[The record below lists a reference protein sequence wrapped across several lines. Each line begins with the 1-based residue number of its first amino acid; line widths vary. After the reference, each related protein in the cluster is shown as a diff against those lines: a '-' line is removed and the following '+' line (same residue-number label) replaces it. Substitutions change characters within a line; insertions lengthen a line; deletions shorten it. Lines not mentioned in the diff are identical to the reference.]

1 MAVNTSSIDFM
12 NTDAMG
18 KLVASG
24 MQDAAFWIILLLAIA
39 FFMGIVFFIWWY
51 NSFKIRVRI
60 KEVINNSNRIIDTKC
75 KEWYDDKQVLWWVRR
90 DSQKREKKYIPIP
103 PELCVDSDY
112 KGIIHASFFYKDGKY
127 TPIDGRYKGE
137 GLDLQKDQPLTT
149 TQRTLLVN
157 NVRSA
162 EQRRGKS
169 LLEQLPTLVSIG
181 ALVLIVICL
190 LVFYGNIAQ
199 PVIEA
204 RQLSVDNQR
213 INLEVVQELRA
224 LKGDIQL
231 LKNND
236 NVVSKPIA
244 PN

>member
-1 MAVNTSSIDFM
+1 
-12 NTDAMG
+12 
-18 KLVASG
+18 
-24 MQDAAFWIILLLAIA
+24 
-39 FFMGIVFFIWWY
+39 
-51 NSFKIRVRI
+51 
-60 KEVINNSNRIIDTKC
+60 
-75 KEWYDDKQVLWWVRR
+75 
-90 DSQKREKKYIPIP
+90 
-103 PELCVDSDY
+103 
-112 KGIIHASFFYKDGKY
+112 
-127 TPIDGRYKGE
+127 
-137 GLDLQKDQPLTT
+137 
-149 TQRTLLVN
+149 LLVN

-169 LLEQLPTLVSIG
+169 LLEQLPTLISIG

-204 RQLSVDNQR
+204 RELSVENQR

-231 LKNND
+231 LKSNN